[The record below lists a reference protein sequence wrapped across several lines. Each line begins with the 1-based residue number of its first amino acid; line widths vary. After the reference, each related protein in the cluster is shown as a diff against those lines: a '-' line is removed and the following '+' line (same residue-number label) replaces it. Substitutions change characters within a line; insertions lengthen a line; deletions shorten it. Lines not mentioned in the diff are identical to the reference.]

1 MATAKPNGHTHGQGQ
16 QAWDNDPADVGGWDD
31 ATDSRYLPSDF
42 IIPGSDHQG
51 HSERI
56 YCRVQPQHAR
66 GLSKI
71 LGAKKFPFRTVGD
84 IQRWCVVRGIK
95 VLNRLE
101 PMPGF
106 MGIADT
112 INEVL
117 KQEIYLQEYT
127 QMFNTMSSVIQAHIA
142 AGAEGEARRLLT
154 TVLGHIRKIEE
165 AHWKQ
170 KAEAEVRARF
180 GHLLEGGGRAV
191 SLRVVGERDE
201 EEKVQ

>member
-1 MATAKPNGHTHGQGQ
+1 MGKYNHAF
-16 QAWDNDPADVGGWDD
+16 DDDPAGVGGWTPD
-31 ATDSRYLPSDF
+31 TDSKYSPSDF

-56 YCRVQPQHAR
+56 YCRVQPQVAR
-66 GLSKI
+66 AMSKI
-71 LGAKKFPFRTVGD
+71 MGTKKFPFRTMGD
-84 IQRWCVVRGIK
+84 LQRWCVVRGLKI
-95 VLNRLE
+95 LDRLE

-127 QMFNTMSSVIQAHIA
+127 QMFNTMSSVIQQHIA

-165 AHWKQ
+165 AHWKF

-180 GHLLEGGGRAV
+180 GHLLEGGGKAV
-191 SLRVVGERDE
+191 NLRVMGED
-201 EEKVQ
+201 